1 MDINDTLENDKE
13 SDKYHNTE
21 QYTFIQN
28 KLIEILDKINNIEK
42 TYVSINSDLIAQ
54 NIKMSEMLNGKLKE
68 PEFEMPK
75 NEGNGNG
82 NGSINDSD
90 SESSTGKSIKEL
102 YYFEKNGQFIVHGPG
117 TYDNRPILKQYGE
130 WDSFNKTWNLIVEK
144 ETLLEKLPN
153 IIEKSK

>member
-1 MDINDTLENDKE
+1 MDINDTSENYKE
-13 SDKYHNTE
+13 HNTQ
-21 QYTFIQN
+21 QYKLIQN
-28 KLIEILDKINNIEK
+28 KLNEILDKINNIEK
-42 TYVSINSDLIAQ
+42 TYVSINSDLITQ
-54 NIKMSEMLNGKLKE
+54 NIKMSEILNGKLKE
-68 PEFEMPK
+68 PDFEIPK
-75 NEGNGNG
+75 
-82 NGSINDSD
+82 NDSD

>member
-1 MDINDTLENDKE
+1 MNTNENNE
-13 SDKYHNTE
+13 TNE

-28 KLIEILDKINNIEK
+28 QLNEILNKINNIEK
-42 TYVSINSDLIAQ
+42 TYVTINSDLIAQ
-54 NIKMSEMLNGKLKE
+54 NIKMSEILNGKLKE
-68 PEFEMPK
+68 PDFEMPE
-75 NEGNGNG
+75 NVNGNG
-82 NGSINDSD
+82 NGTKNDSD

-102 YYFEKNGQFIVHGPG
+102 YYFEKNGQIIVHGPG
-117 TYDNRPILKQYGE
+117 TYDNRPVLKQYGE

>member
-1 MDINDTLENDKE
+1 MDINDKLENDKE
-13 SDKYHNTE
+13 HNNTE
-21 QYTFIQN
+21 QYTLIQN
-28 KLIEILDKINNIEK
+28 KLNEILDKINNIEK
-42 TYVSINSDLIAQ
+42 TYVSINSDLITQ
-54 NIKMSEMLNGKLKE
+54 NIKMSEILNGKLKE
-68 PEFEMPK
+68 PDFEMPK
-75 NEGNGNG
+75 NEGNGT
-82 NGSINDSD
+82 GSINDSD

>member
-1 MDINDTLENDKE
+1 MNINDTLENDK
-13 SDKYHNTE
+13 DNNIE

-82 NGSINDSD
+82 SINYSD

-102 YYFEKNGQFIVHGPG
+102 YYFEKNGQIIVHGPG